1 MIIRRV
7 RLKNKESNLRPM
19 ANLVER
25 ETENKPA
32 LIIVNGHRVRGRDP
46 DTGGR
51 LITSLIINNKKN
63 NNTYREI
70 SNDTVWICSGEFLT

>member
-1 MIIRRV
+1 
-7 RLKNKESNLRPM
+7 M

-51 LITSLIINNKKN
+51 LITSLIIINNK
-63 NNTYREI
+63 
-70 SNDTVWICSGEFLT
+70 

>member
-1 MIIRRV
+1 
-7 RLKNKESNLRPM
+7 M

-32 LIIVNGHRVRGRDP
+32 LINVNGHRVRGRDP

-51 LITSLIINNKKN
+51 LITSLIINN
-63 NNTYREI
+63 NTYREI
-70 SNDTVWICSGEFLT
+70 SNDTVWVCSGEFLTWRYMKVFLLIYIDF

>member
-32 LIIVNGHRVRGRDP
+32 VIIVNGHRVRGRDP

-51 LITSLIINNKKN
+51 LITSLIINN
-63 NNTYREI
+63 NTYREI

>member
-1 MIIRRV
+1 
-7 RLKNKESNLRPM
+7 M

-51 LITSLIINNKKN
+51 LITSLIINN
-63 NNTYREI
+63 NTYREI
-70 SNDTVWICSGEFLT
+70 SNDTVWICSGEFLTWRYMKVFLLIYIDF

>member
-1 MIIRRV
+1 
-7 RLKNKESNLRPM
+7 M

-32 LIIVNGHRVRGRDP
+32 LINVRGRDP

-51 LITSLIINNKKN
+51 LITSLIINN
-63 NNTYREI
+63 NTYREI
-70 SNDTVWICSGEFLT
+70 SNDTVWVCSGEFLTWRYMKVFLLIYIDF